1 MSTQKKNTK
10 KRNRPQINSL
20 EELEKYQ
27 KEHRSEDMLTVADM
41 IDWLKKQNP
50 KACILGFEP
59 NSNAWIEQ
67 FKDLPSMSIRTV
79 KQEKE
84 SEREHLQQWYRHD
97 PEDVR
102 NKKIEEEMKTVFR
115 YAEDDDIVIRF

>member
-1 MSTQKKNTK
+1 
-10 KRNRPQINSL
+10 L

-67 FKDLPSMSIRTV
+67 FKDLPSISIRTV

-84 SEREHLQQWYRHD
+84 SEREHL
-97 PEDVR
+97 
-102 NKKIEEEMKTVFR
+102 
-115 YAEDDDIVIRF
+115 